1 MSVYTIYYT
10 N

>member
-1 MSVYTIYYT
+1 MIYYT